1 MSQEVLEGKL
11 KIEGQIPERR
21 PDPEELERRR
31 AARGAGAAASGWR
44 GHPLPVW
51 RCTVC
56 GYLAAREKPPA
67 VCPVCKAER
76 DRFEPF

>member
-1 MSQEVLEGKL
+1 MPVWRCTVCGYL
-11 KIEGQIPERR
+11 
-21 PDPEELERRR
+21 
-31 AARGAGAAASGWR
+31 AAREKPPAVCPVCKAERDRFETFPPPEGTGSM
-44 GHPLPVW
+44 PVW